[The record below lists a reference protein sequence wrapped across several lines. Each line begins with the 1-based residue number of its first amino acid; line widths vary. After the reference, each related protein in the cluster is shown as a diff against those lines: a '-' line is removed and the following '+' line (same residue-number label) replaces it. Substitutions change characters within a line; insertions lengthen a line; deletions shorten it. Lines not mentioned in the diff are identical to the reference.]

1 MLWCS
6 IRMAG
11 SQWEPLVA
19 EAQLSSFP
27 EIADLHE
34 DPDLALGLRWMQ
46 HGNFREALQRLG
58 PPIPGER
65 GVAVL
70 ENVWIVAAQELQRIE
85 ELDAEF
91 RCLEPARFTLIPH
104 AAQEDALAKWRDE
117 LSLPGAPVDEVLRS
131 KAAAILEWRQ
141 QVVEWATLELRELGR
156 SVPFAEMTD
165 PEMLSM
171 QSRRLFSSEEDEAE
185 VPAEG
190 DEAGG

>member
-1 MLWCS
+1 
-6 IRMAG
+6 
-11 SQWEPLVA
+11 
-19 EAQLSSFP
+19 
-27 EIADLHE
+27 
-34 DPDLALGLRWMQ
+34 LALGLQWIR
-46 HGNFREALQRLG
+46 HGTFPDALRKLG
-58 PPIPGER
+58 PQVPGAR

-70 ENVWIVAAQELQRIE
+70 ESVWVVAAQELQRIE

-91 RCLEPARFTLIPH
+91 RCLEPARFRLIPH

-141 QVVEWATLELRELGR
+141 RVVEWATLELRELGR

-165 PEMLSM
+165 PEVLSM